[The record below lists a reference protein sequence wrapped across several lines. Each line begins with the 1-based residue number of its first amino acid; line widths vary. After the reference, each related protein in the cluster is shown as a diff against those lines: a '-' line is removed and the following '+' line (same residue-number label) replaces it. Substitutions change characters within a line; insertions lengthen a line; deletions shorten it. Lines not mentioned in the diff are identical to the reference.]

1 MPSPALLPTYIL
13 AGPEIGRRDLFVRE
27 IAEGLAAKEGQA
39 AEYSRFYAQDMP
51 PERLVG
57 FLRNASLFSPRR
69 LIEYRNAEV
78 LSSKQDQE
86 SLIAYIRNP
95 AEDAVLLLVTEAYGL
110 ARGLEEAVGPR
121 GKKIFWEL
129 RDSEKPAWL
138 ADRLARDRL
147 AADDDAIET
156 VLELVENE
164 TSALDSACTVL
175 AACFPAQ
182 HRLSSEDIESALSR
196 SRREDAFSLFDRM
209 VQGDMDSALG
219 VLDALLSD
227 RQSESSQIMAALI
240 WSFITLERL
249 HRNLAQGLELEDA
262 FRAEKI
268 GSKTGQRKFRAALN
282 RYNGGDCARILK
294 AASETEAALRAGYPA
309 SFARSFL
316 QLFIRSAMMMKGSGL
331 ILSGWKKEE
340 YYPFD

>member
-182 HRLSSEDIESALSR
+182 HRLSSEDIESALPVPGGRTLSV
-196 SRREDAFSLFDRM
+196 SSTEWYRETWY
-209 VQGDMDSALG
+209 SALG
-219 VLDALLSD
+219 VLDAFCPTGRANHPRSWPPD
-227 RQSESSQIMAALI
+227 
-240 WSFITLERL
+240 
-249 HRNLAQGLELEDA
+249 LELQNPGAPAPRSGPGFGAGRRLQGRKKSAEDGTA
-262 FRAEKI
+262 QIQGGFESVQRRGLREDSQGRI
-268 GSKTGQRKFRAALN
+268 GN
-282 RYNGGDCARILK
+282 RGSPARRLPRF
-294 AASETEAALRAGYPA
+294 LRPEL
-309 SFARSFL
+309 SFSFL
-316 QLFIRSAMMMKGSGL
+316 SVR
-331 ILSGWKKEE
+331 
-340 YYPFD
+340 P

>member
-1 MPSPALLPTYIL
+1 MPSPALLSAYIL
-13 AGPEIGRRDLFVRE
+13 AGPEIGRRELFMRE
-27 IAEGLAAKEGQA
+27 IAETLAAKEGQA

-69 LIEYRNAEV
+69 LVEYRNAEA

-86 SLIAYIRNP
+86 ALIAYIRSP

-110 ARGLEEAVGPR
+110 AKALEEAVGSR

-129 RDSEKPAWL
+129 RDSEKPQWL
-138 ADRLARDRL
+138 RDRLARDRL
-147 AADDDAIET
+147 SADEEAIET

-164 TSALDSACTVL
+164 TAALEAACTVL

-182 HRLSSEDIESALSR
+182 HRLSPEDIEAALSR

-209 VQGDMDSALG
+209 VQGELESALG

-240 WSFITLERL
+240 WSFRTLERL
-249 HRNLAQGLELEDA
+249 HRGLDRGMELEEA

-268 GSKTGQRKFRAALN
+268 GTKTGQRKFRAALG
-282 RYNGGDCARILK
+282 RYNKGECARILK
-294 AASETEAALRAGYPA
+294 AASETEAALRSGYPS

-316 QLFIRSAMMMKGSGL
+316 QLFVRSAMAKKGSGL
-331 ILSGWKKEE
+331 ILSGWKEEE

>member
-1 MPSPALLPTYIL
+1 MPNPAILPAYIL
-13 AGPEIGRRDLFVRE
+13 AGPEIGRRELFVRE

-39 AEYSRFYAQDMP
+39 AEYSRFYAQDMSAQQ
-51 PERLVG
+51 LVG
-57 FLRNASLFSPRR
+57 FLHNASLFASRR
-69 LIEYRNAEV
+69 LIEYRNAEA

-86 SLIAYIRNP
+86 ALITYIKSP

-110 ARGLEEAVGPR
+110 AKGLEEAVGSR

-138 ADRLARDRL
+138 RDRLARDML
-147 AADDDAIET
+147 SAEEEAIET

-164 TSALDSACTVL
+164 TAALESACIVL

-182 HRLSSEDIESALSR
+182 HRLSTEDIESALSR

-240 WSFITLERL
+240 WSFRTLERL
-249 HRNLAQGLELEDA
+249 HRGIAQGLTLEEA

-268 GSKTGQRKFRAALN
+268 SSKTGQRKFRAALG
-282 RYNGGDCARILK
+282 RYKSEECSRILK
-294 AASETEAALRAGYPA
+294 AASETEGILRAGYPA

-316 QLFIRSAMMMKGSGL
+316 QLFIRSAMTMKGSGL
-331 ILSGWKKEE
+331 VLSGWKEEE

>member
-1 MPSPALLPTYIL
+1 MPSPAILSAYIL
-13 AGPEIGRRDLFVRE
+13 AGPEIGRREFFVRE
-27 IAEGLAAKEGQA
+27 IAEGLAAKEGQS
-39 AEYSRFYAQDMP
+39 AEYSRLYTQDMP
-51 PERLVG
+51 PEQLVG

-69 LIEYRNAEV
+69 LIEYRNAEAV
-78 LSSKQDQE
+78 SSKQDQE
-86 SLIAYIRNP
+86 ALIAYIKNP
-95 AEDAVLLLVTEAYGL
+95 AQDAVLLLVTEGYGL
-110 ARGLEEAVGPR
+110 ARGIEEAVGAK

-138 ADRLARDRL
+138 RDRLARDRL
-147 AADDDAIET
+147 AADNDAIET
-156 VLELVENE
+156 ILELVENE
-164 TSALDSACTVL
+164 TSALESACTVL

-182 HRLSSEDIESALSR
+182 HRLGLEDVESVLSR
-196 SRREDAFSLFDRM
+196 SRQEDAFSLFDRM
-209 VQGDMDSALG
+209 VQADIDSALS

-240 WSFITLERL
+240 WSFRTLERL
-249 HRNLAQGLELEDA
+249 HRGLAQGLELEEA

-268 GSKTGQRKFRAALN
+268 SSKTGQRKFRAALG
-282 RYNGGDCARILK
+282 RYTSAECARILK

-316 QLFIRSAMMMKGSGL
+316 QLFIRSAMVLKGGGL
-331 ILSGWKKEE
+331 ILSGWKEEE

>member
-1 MPSPALLPTYIL
+1 MPIPAILSTYIL
-13 AGPEIGRRDLFVRE
+13 AGPEIGRRELFVRE

-57 FLRNASLFSPRR
+57 ILRNASLFAPRR
-69 LIEYRNAEV
+69 LIEYRNAEA

-86 SLIAYIRNP
+86 ALIAYIKSP

-110 ARGLEEAVGPR
+110 AKGLEEAVGSR
-121 GKKIFWEL
+121 GKKVFWEL
-129 RDSEKPAWL
+129 RDSEKPTWL
-138 ADRLARDRL
+138 RDRLARDRL
-147 AADDDAIET
+147 SADDEAIET

-164 TSALDSACTVL
+164 TAALESACTVL
-175 AACFPAQ
+175 AACFPAE
-182 HRLSSEDIESALSR
+182 HRLNSENIESALSR

-209 VQGDMDSALG
+209 VQGDIDSALS

-227 RQSESSQIMAALI
+227 RQSESSQIIAALI
-240 WSFITLERL
+240 WSFRTLERL
-249 HRNLAQGLELEDA
+249 HRSLAQGLEMENA

-268 GSKTGQRKFRAALN
+268 TSKTGQRKFRAALG
-282 RYNGGDCARILK
+282 RYKGEDCTRILK
-294 AASETEAALRAGYPA
+294 AASETEGLLRAGYPA
-309 SFARSFL
+309 SFTRSFL
-316 QLFIRSAMMMKGSGL
+316 QLFIRSAMTMKGSGL
-331 ILSGWKKEE
+331 ILSGWKEEE